1 MAVEQ
6 TLRTVDETQASR
18 PRDSSGSTP
27 ARRYSY
33 YLEPYDETD
42 RPRKFL
48 DVMAAMLRHGTYGH
62 WLDLYSKIST
72 KCSRCAEVCPIYDT
86 TGDPHDVPCYRT
98 ELILKIYRRYFTVS
112 GMLRA
117 RLGHAWVLTDRHID
131 EMAESIYHCTA
142 CRRCTIECPLGIDHA
157 LMTHLMRH
165 ILTEIGVAPKALVV
179 AVREQLEGATH
190 NTSAIPVAAMADTSE
205 FLEEELTE
213 QLEYDKIKFPI
224 DVEGAEYVFFPAVS
238 DFLLEADT
246 LMGNA
251 AVFHVT
257 GCSWTIGTGNFDGI
271 NYGLFVNDR
280 YLRRIIQQLVA
291 EVHRL
296 GGTKIMIGECG
307 HASRSAKD
315 FVPVFGG
322 PDAPEVVNCME
333 WTHRM
338 LTEGRLELNPD
349 IITDIVT
356 YHDPC
361 NIARRGWI
369 VDRPREILRSFC
381 RNLVEMAPR
390 GRYNYCCG
398 GGGGTVSIDEMRAYR
413 TGIGGKKKADQIRA
427 TGARYVVAPCANC
440 KKQLREIVEDH
451 ELENVEVVG
460 LHDLILRAIEI
471 PGAKP
476 AADRV
481 AVEPMAMDGKGPAAN
496 D

>member
-1 MAVEQ
+1 M
-6 TLRTVDETQASR
+6 DASPENEGGAIAENAAP
-18 PRDSSGSTP
+18 PRDAV
-27 ARRYSY
+27 ARPTRPYSFY
-33 YLEPYDETD
+33 IEPYDETD

-48 DVMAAMLRHGTYGH
+48 DVMAAMLRHSTYGH

-98 ELILKIYRRYFTVS
+98 ELILKVYRRYFTVS

-117 RLGHAWVLTDRHID
+117 RLGHAWELTDRHID
-131 EMAESIYHCTA
+131 EMAESIYRCTA

-165 ILTEIGVAPKALVV
+165 ILTEIGVVPKALVV

-190 NTSAIPVAAMADTSE
+190 NTSAIPVAAMVDTCE

-238 DFLLEADT
+238 DYLLEADT

-251 AVFHVT
+251 AVFHAT
-257 GCSWTIGTGNFDGI
+257 GCSWTIGSGNFDGI

-291 EVHRL
+291 EVRRL
-296 GGTKIMIGECG
+296 GGAKIMIGECG

-322 PDAPEVVNCME
+322 PDPPEVVNCME

-338 LTEGRLELNPD
+338 LTEGRLQLNPD
-349 IITDIVT
+349 IITDVVT

-369 VDRPREILRSFC
+369 VDRPREILRAFC
-381 RNLVEMAPR
+381 RNFVEMTPY

-398 GGGGTVSIDEMRAYR
+398 GGGGTVSIDEMREYR

-460 LHDLILRAIEI
+460 LHDLILKAIEI

-476 AADRV
+476 AADRT
-481 AVEPMAMDGKGPAAN
+481 AVDPMAMDEKGAAEN
-496 D
+496 G